1 MNVGMPL
8 TPSLISQ
15 AATSVAE
22 TPDAAQILA
31 LRKAL
36 QVEQQGAL
44 ALLQALP
51 QPAPASAPTGEL
63 PLASEGPLGTRL
75 NVMA

>member
-1 MNVGMPL
+1 MNAGMSL

-22 TPDAAQILA
+22 TPTAAQILA

-51 QPAPASAPTGEL
+51 QPAPNGEL
-63 PLASEGPLGTRL
+63 PLATQGPLGTRL

>member
-1 MNVGMPL
+1 MNLTP

-22 TPDAAQILA
+22 SPGAVQVLA

-36 QVEQQGAL
+36 QLEQQGAL
-44 ALLQALP
+44 ALLNALP
-51 QPAPASAPTGEL
+51 QPVPPVTGDL
-63 PLASEGPLGTRL
+63 PLAREGALGTQL